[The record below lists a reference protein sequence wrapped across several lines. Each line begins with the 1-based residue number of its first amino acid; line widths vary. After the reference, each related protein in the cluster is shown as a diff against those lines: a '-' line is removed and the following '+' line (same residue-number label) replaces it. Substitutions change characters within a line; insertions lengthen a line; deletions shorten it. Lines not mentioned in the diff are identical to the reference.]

1 MPRSRSTKRKK
12 ESLSFPI
19 KYVGTAKA
27 ESLNPTTPFGIST
40 SGLRPTITDCPTW
53 TGIPPSNNPAVN
65 DLVRELLDLHN
76 QKNHDYASEADPFSN
91 FAYAAQFAGVTV
103 DTVFKVL
110 MGVKWARLKELQNKL
125 QPRNESVQDT
135 RQDLALYTLLW
146 AAYSKLPPF

>member
-1 MPRSRSTKRKK
+1 
-12 ESLSFPI
+12 
-19 KYVGTAKA
+19 
-27 ESLNPTTPFGIST
+27 
-40 SGLRPTITDCPTW
+40 
-53 TGIPPSNNPAVN
+53 VN